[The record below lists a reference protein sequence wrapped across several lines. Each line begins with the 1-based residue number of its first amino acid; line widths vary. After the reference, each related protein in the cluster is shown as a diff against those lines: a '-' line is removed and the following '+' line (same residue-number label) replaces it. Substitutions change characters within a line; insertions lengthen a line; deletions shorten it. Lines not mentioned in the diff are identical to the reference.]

1 VHEISIALSLIQL
14 VEEQLM
20 IRPDGETVSVTALT
34 VEVGSLS
41 GVVPAALRS
50 AFGAAV
56 EGTRLQQARLDIQ
69 VSDGRELDLIS
80 LELTEPHPGC
90 E

>member
-1 VHEISIALSLIQL
+1 MHEISIALSLIQL

-20 IRPDGETVSVTALT
+20 IRSDGETVSVTALT

-41 GVVPAALRS
+41 GVVPAALLS

-80 LELTEPHPGC
+80 LELTEPHPCC